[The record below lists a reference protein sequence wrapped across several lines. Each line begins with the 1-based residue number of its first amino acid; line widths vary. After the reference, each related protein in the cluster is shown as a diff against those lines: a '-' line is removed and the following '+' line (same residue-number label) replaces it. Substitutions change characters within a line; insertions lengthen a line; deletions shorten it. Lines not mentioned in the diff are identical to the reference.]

1 MEIDM
6 EIFALMGVIDYEGDM
21 LLGLYVSLEEATDA
35 RNVYTRDREMGFDS
49 YYVDRRAVGAPA
61 EANFDDRIEV

>member
-1 MEIDM
+1 M
-6 EIFALMGVIDYEGDM
+6 EIFALMGVLDYEGDM

-61 EANFDDRIEV
+61 EADHDRIEV

>member
-1 MEIDM
+1 M

-35 RNVYTRDREMGFDS
+35 LRVYTRDREMGFDS
-49 YYVDRRAVGAPA
+49 YYVDHRAVGSPA
-61 EANFDDRIEV
+61 QANFGDRIEV

>member
-1 MEIDM
+1 M
-6 EIFALMGVIDYEGDM
+6 EIFALMGVLDYEGDM

-35 RNVYTRDREMGFDS
+35 RNIYTRDREMGFDS

-61 EANFDDRIEV
+61 EANFNDRIEV

>member
-1 MEIDM
+1 M

-21 LLGLYVSLEEATDA
+21 LLGLYASLEEATNA
-35 RNVYTRDREMGFDS
+35 RNIYTRDRYCGFDS

>member
-1 MEIDM
+1 M
-6 EIFALMGVIDYEGDM
+6 EIFALMGLIEYECDM

-35 RNVYTRDREMGFDS
+35 RNVYTRDREMGFDI
-49 YYVDRRAVGAPA
+49 YYVERRTVGSPA